1 MIVSSIVETKHVPVE
16 KEYNKSEIAES
27 VHMLW
32 DPLIDEQRE
41 LFVENISI
49 LHFTHEDILYREGTA
64 PQHLYYLLHGKVT
77 MRREGIG
84 GQMRI
89 VRIVEPGSIF
99 GYSAA
104 LEGCNHKL
112 TATVS
117 SDTLILCI
125 PINLM
130 FYFIMENSDFAML
143 FLKDLSVLLSHS
155 VDKTISLTQKHVRGR
170 LAETLLDMKHKYGI
184 TEDGHTL
191 PIYFSRE
198 EIAQMSNMTTSNA
211 IRTLSAFVQEG
222 LISFEDRRI
231 KYLDT
236 EALQL
241 ISDRG

>member
-1 MIVSSIVETKHVPVE
+1 ME
-16 KEYNKSEIAES
+16 KEFDKSEIAES

-32 DPLIDEQRE
+32 DPLTDEQRE
-41 LFVENISI
+41 LFVANISI
-49 LHFTHEDILYREGTA
+49 LHFPHEDVLYREGSS
-64 PQHLYYLLHGKVT
+64 PQHLYYLLQGKVT

-84 GQMRI
+84 GQ
-89 VRIVEPGSIF
+89 VRIIRMVEPNTIF

-104 LEGCNHKL
+104 LEGCNHKM

-117 SDTLILCI
+117 SDALILCI

-143 FLKDLSVLLSHS
+143 FLKDLSVLLGLSI
-155 VDKTISLTQKHVRGR
+155 DKMMSLTQKHVRGR
-170 LAETLLDMKHKYGI
+170 LAETLLSLKDKYGMD
-184 TEDGHTL
+184 EDGQTL
-191 PIYFSRE
+191 SIYLSRE

-211 IRTLSAFVQEG
+211 IRTLSAFAQEG
-222 LISFEDRRI
+222 LISFVEKRI
-231 KYLDT
+231 KFNDT